1 MDKLTE
7 EEKIKLKTLCEFAF
21 CGLQSYTTT
30 YERFE
35 KCFQP
40 LFNDNIKINLY
51 EAYISMVGEKKK
63 YLTYPRFVNAYLK
76 YKEIKEKKLEDKN
89 DLYIFFS
96 NIFEKILKG
105 IDGFVGKHEDFK
117 KIEEKADIIKNPG
130 FAEHSQENKSKNSVI
145 CLSTKRDTL
154 NKENKFNESFIS
166 TFQVLVNTDDEIKGI
181 IIEYDNLNKYKLYP
195 EENNEKLLIRLKI
208 ILKILDEKLLKED
221 IKQKN
226 CNKEKINISL
236 HQDSITH
243 IFGTIDKGTQA
254 INFLGFKCFS
264 GKMRYIG
271 KPKGES
277 FLFGEFGKKFY
288 NLRLEIN
295 KKKGI
300 TLFEPGFI
308 NNESI
313 KFKPDIENIFE
324 KDINENILE
333 ESILNELDG
342 DELNCAITTNFD
354 EDEYISDE
362 EKDEIKGDDY
372 KEVINLSNRS
382 WIINEDIKRSKN
394 EEEISITP
402 LKIMKSLSD
411 GMPKNN
417 IKNKLDKEQEGFY
430 LYNPNP
436 FLNLPDGKKFENP
449 FFHKKKK
456 EVKNNNVIFIF
467 HRAITLHQIKEKG
480 LNNQENE
487 INSKIIRK
495 SKIKGINFEN
505 LMNELSNEI
514 HNQIMNEL
522 FPKENN
528 NENNFSLI
536 PFHILNE
543 VIPIELDEREK
554 KLINEKIERER
565 KIMQNEKRIQDN
577 KLSINNIN
585 EKDISEEENKII
597 SEESDA
603 AHFWTEINNKLYN
616 KWKEISSV
624 EAKEKKIQNNWK
636 YFSSRLKMRDAK
648 FLFCTIG
655 KIIKIMIKLFN
666 NPNTKEKIP
675 LYDKIKYYQ
684 FLSDKANEKIIKFLT
699 KNVDNEDEKKDK
711 KDNNDNLDVS
721 SLKSLT
727 DIDKAIEDLTKKNKD
742 SSQENELKKLKYYR
756 NIFIE
761 NLKNLLL
768 NEDER
773 FGRIKNS
780 FLRNFGAVERD
791 RKAPMKK
798 NKESVIYPNKESVIY
813 SRRFDG
819 EKEEIKN
826 YLNQKEIETDKDLKF
841 IPEKNSLC
849 LINKNTNDWLRPLP
863 YKVLNEDIENWDKIN
878 WRKIEGIGIFS
889 EYSNPT
895 LDNIRQGEYIGD
907 CYFLSALGALC
918 DRKEYLKNLI
928 HRIKKNGKSIGYK
941 VELKLNGK
949 RKYVLVDKYFP
960 YIELKDDKNFKQKMF
975 CFGSS
980 FQDELWV
987 SLFEKAW
994 AKVNGC
1000 YARIGCGGKCGDGF
1014 DVLTSAI
1021 SEYHE
1026 ILGINDNKKNELWSI
1041 LWKAKKKDNYVIGAG
1056 TRRLGFLE
1064 RIRGDIGL
1072 ISSHAYT
1079 IINLYSYKDKN
1090 KNELIR
1096 LVKLRN
1102 PWGEKEFNGDW
1113 SDNSSKWNGF
1123 FKIEFEFKEA
1133 KDDGI
1138 FYMSYEDFTYYFKSV
1153 EILKMKENYEIISS
1167 CKISKKEAYKM
1178 QIIEFKIKK
1187 NENKR
1192 ENKIKVFINLYQK
1205 NPRIRRKNGTYFPD
1219 PVRGF
1224 LILAKKISENEY
1236 SFISSKTDTKA
1247 HIAIEEEL
1255 EIDKDYIIFCDVNY
1269 RFLYEEIYGYNI
1281 TFYCDKS
1288 YKRKLE
1294 WSRKNINGKDSS
1306 EILNKVLYNYYERHP
1321 NNFFERNVRAFN
1333 VYRLKHYNEDFPFI
1347 ILIIKNKKKY
1357 SGNNYFKLD
1366 LIFDKINNKNACIYN
1381 DSEASEFDFS
1391 VCKQIKN
1398 EYSIVLL
1405 MGYKLDDKFNFTYQ
1419 NEDKESINSIFIKK
1433 QEQKKGIIYYKTITE
1448 NKKGIIIEYTN
1459 LYQNK
1464 LNFDFIFNGAYIINP
1479 EYNNDNNNEQNI
1491 IQDITLKKGEKKE
1504 FYLRIKSGNAEPTY
1518 ELIKK

>member
-51 EAYISMVGEKKK
+51 EAYISMIGEKKK

-76 YKEIKEKKLEDKN
+76 YKEIKEKKLEDNN

-221 IKQKN
+221 IKLKN
-226 CNKEKINISL
+226 CNKEKINMSL

-243 IFGTIDKGTQA
+243 IFGTIDKETQA

-333 ESILNELDG
+333 ESKLNELDG

-417 IKNKLDKEQEGFY
+417 IKNKLDKEQEEFY

-436 FLNLPDGKKFENP
+436 FLNLPDRKKFENP

-456 EVKNNNVIFIF
+456 EVKNNNVIFFF

-585 EKDISEEENKII
+585 EKDKSEKENKII

-636 YFSSRLKMRDAK
+636 YFSSRIKMRDAK

-666 NPNTKEKIP
+666 NQKTKEKIP

-684 FLSDKANEKIIKFLT
+684 FLSNKANEKIIKFLT

-711 KDNNDNLDVS
+711 KDNNDYLDVS

-727 DIDKAIEDLTKKNKD
+727 DIDKTIEDLTKKNKD

-761 NLKNLLL
+761 NLQNLLL

-791 RKAPMKK
+791 RKVLMKP
-798 NKESVIYPNKESVIY
+798 NKVSVIYPNKESVIY

-826 YLNQKEIETDKDLKF
+826 YLNQKEI
-841 IPEKNSLC
+841 
-849 LINKNTNDWLRPLP
+849 
-863 YKVLNEDIENWDKIN
+863 
-878 WRKIEGIGIFS
+878 
-889 EYSNPT
+889 
-895 LDNIRQGEYIGD
+895 
-907 CYFLSALGALC
+907 
-918 DRKEYLKNLI
+918 
-928 HRIKKNGKSIGYK
+928 
-941 VELKLNGK
+941 
-949 RKYVLVDKYFP
+949 
-960 YIELKDDKNFKQKMF
+960 
-975 CFGSS
+975 
-980 FQDELWV
+980 
-987 SLFEKAW
+987 
-994 AKVNGC
+994 
-1000 YARIGCGGKCGDGF
+1000 
-1014 DVLTSAI
+1014 
-1021 SEYHE
+1021 
-1026 ILGINDNKKNELWSI
+1026 
-1041 LWKAKKKDNYVIGAG
+1041 
-1056 TRRLGFLE
+1056 
-1064 RIRGDIGL
+1064 
-1072 ISSHAYT
+1072 
-1079 IINLYSYKDKN
+1079 
-1090 KNELIR
+1090 
-1096 LVKLRN
+1096 
-1102 PWGEKEFNGDW
+1102 
-1113 SDNSSKWNGF
+1113 
-1123 FKIEFEFKEA
+1123 
-1133 KDDGI
+1133 
-1138 FYMSYEDFTYYFKSV
+1138 
-1153 EILKMKENYEIISS
+1153 
-1167 CKISKKEAYKM
+1167 
-1178 QIIEFKIKK
+1178 
-1187 NENKR
+1187 
-1192 ENKIKVFINLYQK
+1192 
-1205 NPRIRRKNGTYFPD
+1205 
-1219 PVRGF
+1219 
-1224 LILAKKISENEY
+1224 
-1236 SFISSKTDTKA
+1236 
-1247 HIAIEEEL
+1247 
-1255 EIDKDYIIFCDVNY
+1255 
-1269 RFLYEEIYGYNI
+1269 
-1281 TFYCDKS
+1281 
-1288 YKRKLE
+1288 
-1294 WSRKNINGKDSS
+1294 
-1306 EILNKVLYNYYERHP
+1306 
-1321 NNFFERNVRAFN
+1321 
-1333 VYRLKHYNEDFPFI
+1333 
-1347 ILIIKNKKKY
+1347 
-1357 SGNNYFKLD
+1357 
-1366 LIFDKINNKNACIYN
+1366 
-1381 DSEASEFDFS
+1381 
-1391 VCKQIKN
+1391 
-1398 EYSIVLL
+1398 
-1405 MGYKLDDKFNFTYQ
+1405 
-1419 NEDKESINSIFIKK
+1419 
-1433 QEQKKGIIYYKTITE
+1433 
-1448 NKKGIIIEYTN
+1448 
-1459 LYQNK
+1459 
-1464 LNFDFIFNGAYIINP
+1464 
-1479 EYNNDNNNEQNI
+1479 
-1491 IQDITLKKGEKKE
+1491 
-1504 FYLRIKSGNAEPTY
+1504 
-1518 ELIKK
+1518 

>member
-7 EEKIKLKTLCEFAF
+7 VEKIKLKTLCEFAF

-51 EAYISMVGEKKK
+51 EAYISMIGEKKK

-76 YKEIKEKKLEDKN
+76 YKEIKEKKLENKN

-221 IKQKN
+221 IKLKN
-226 CNKEKINISL
+226 CNKEKINMSL

-243 IFGTIDKGTQA
+243 IFGTIDKDTQT

-333 ESILNELDG
+333 ESKLNELDG

-394 EEEISITP
+394 EEEISINP

-417 IKNKLDKEQEGFY
+417 IKNKLDKEQEEFY

-436 FLNLPDGKKFENP
+436 FLNLPDRKKFENP

-456 EVKNNNVIFIF
+456 EVKNNKVIFIF

-565 KIMQNEKRIQDN
+565 KIMQNEKIIQDN

-585 EKDISEEENKII
+585 EKDKSEKENKII

-616 KWKEISSV
+616 KWKEISSDEV
-624 EAKEKKIQNNWK
+624 KEKKIQNNWK
-636 YFSSRLKMRDAK
+636 YFSSRIKLRDAK

-666 NPNTKEKIP
+666 KQKTKEKIP

-711 KDNNDNLDVS
+711 KDNNDYLDVS

-727 DIDKAIEDLTKKNKD
+727 DIDKTIEDLTKKNKD

-780 FLRNFGAVERD
+780 FLRNFGGFGRD
-791 RKAPMKK
+791 RKAPMKE

-878 WRKIEGIGIFS
+878 WRKIEGIKIFS
-889 EYSNPT
+889 EHSNPT

-928 HRIKKNGKSIGYK
+928 HRIEKNGKSIGYK

-1041 LWKAKKKDNYVIGAG
+1041 LWKAKKKDNYVICAG

-1064 RIRGDIGL
+1064 RIWGDIGL

-1113 SDNSSKWNGF
+1113 SDKSSKWNGF

-1236 SFISSKTDTKA
+1236 AFISSKTDTKV
-1247 HIAIEEEL
+1247 HFAIEEEL

-1281 TFYCDKS
+1281 TFYCDNS
-1288 YKRKLE
+1288 YKLE

-1419 NEDKESINSIFIKK
+1419 NK
-1433 QEQKKGIIYYKTITE
+1433 
-1448 NKKGIIIEYTN
+1448 
-1459 LYQNK
+1459 
-1464 LNFDFIFNGAYIINP
+1464 
-1479 EYNNDNNNEQNI
+1479 
-1491 IQDITLKKGEKKE
+1491 
-1504 FYLRIKSGNAEPTY
+1504 
-1518 ELIKK
+1518 